1 MIMKKIT
8 LWSASILLIGA
19 TAALNAKPNV
29 EKPEM
34 FKEILKKAAGAPG
47 PFANEK
53 LENFPKG
60 YFLIPFNLPYL
71 VGLSLHHPR
80 SSELGLS
87 DEQIRAITQI
97 KESTVPVVLKKARR
111 IKDLE
116 LQLLEEMERHPDDPK
131 RLTPL
136 VEEIAQKRTELTKE
150 HLKCIVAVRKILTDK
165 QYETIKMW
173 NK

>member
-1 MIMKKIT
+1 
-8 LWSASILLIGA
+8 
-19 TAALNAKPNV
+19 
-29 EKPEM
+29 M
-34 FKEILKKAAGAPG
+34 FKEILKKAAGAHG

-87 DEQIRAITQI
+87 DEQIREISRI
-97 KESTVPVVLKKARR
+97 KERTVPVVLKKARR

-116 LQLLEEMERHPDDPK
+116 LQMLEEMERHPYDSK
-131 RLTPL
+131 RLHPL
-136 VEEIAQKRTELTKE
+136 VEKIAKMRKELTEE
-150 HLKCIVAVRKILTDK
+150 HLKCIAAVRKILTDK
-165 QYETIKMW
+165 QYETIKTW
-173 NK
+173 NE